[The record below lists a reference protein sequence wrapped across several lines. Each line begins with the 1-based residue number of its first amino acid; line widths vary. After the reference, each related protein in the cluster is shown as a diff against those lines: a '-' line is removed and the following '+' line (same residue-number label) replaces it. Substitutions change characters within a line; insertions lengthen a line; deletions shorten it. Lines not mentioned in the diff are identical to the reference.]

1 MKRSRGKIILILG
14 LLMTI
19 SPFAIDM
26 YLPAFLQIAEDMN
39 TTASSVSMSVASYF
53 IGLAFGQLIYG
64 PLLDRYGRKK
74 PIYAGLTLFMIAC
87 IGCVSSNDVFS
98 LVGFRLIQ
106 ALGGCVAWVG
116 AMTMVRDFFPVQEA
130 SKIFSLLVLVLG
142 MSPLVA
148 PTAGGFITVTLG
160 WRAIFM
166 VLMIIAGVVLTI
178 VIFFLPE
185 GREPDREVKIKP
197 GPMLRTFLE
206 IGSQPQFLTYA
217 LSGSLGFAALFIY
230 VSGSPVIFME
240 IYKMEPSNYG
250 ILFAAISVGFI
261 GSSQLNILMTRY
273 FSSYKIYQWALRT
286 QFLVLI
292 SFLILSFIGAPLW
305 ASILLIFLAMS
316 CIGMMNPNASSLA
329 LAPFTRNIGSAAALS
344 GFIQISIAAIVSAIV
359 GTFSSGSLIPF
370 TSLMAITCVISNV
383 VLIVGRKRIGIPV
396 TGETGHATAH

>member
-1 MKRSRGKIILILG
+1 
-14 LLMTI
+14 
-19 SPFAIDM
+19 
-26 YLPAFLQIAEDMN
+26 
-39 TTASSVSMSVASYF
+39 
-53 IGLAFGQLIYG
+53 
-64 PLLDRYGRKK
+64 
-74 PIYAGLTLFMIAC
+74 
-87 IGCVSSNDVFS
+87 
-98 LVGFRLIQ
+98 
-106 ALGGCVAWVG
+106 
-116 AMTMVRDFFPVQEA
+116 MVRDFFPVQEA

-185 GREPDREVKIKP
+185 GRAIRP

-292 SFLILSFIGAPLW
+292 SFLIFSFIGAPLW

-370 TSLMAITCVISNV
+370 TSLMAVTCLISNV
-383 VLIVGRKRIGIPV
+383 VLITGRKRIGIPV
-396 TGETGHATAH
+396 TGEAGHATAH